1 MHVIAYSGAKNDAK
15 ETTAPTEAAATSSAT
30 EAPAPAETDA
40 ATDAVTETEATTSSD
55 NGLVGSW
62 DYSELSG
69 MVYNFNADGTG
80 TYDIFDEVL
89 EFTYEADG
97 STLKIALSDD
107 DVDVPTELKYE
118 IDGDILNL
126 KDSAG
131 NDSHIAFLN
140 VMIKALSVGNHS
152 RCTDVR
158 LNCFCPGLHSKKSI
172 F

>member
-1 MHVIAYSGAKNDAK
+1 MKSSTIKTISLICTLLLILSLAACGAKNDAK

-69 MVYNFNADGTG
+69 MVYTSNADGTG
-80 TYDIFDEVL
+80 TYDIFGEVL
-89 EFTYEADG
+89 DFTYEADG
-97 STLKIALSDD
+97 STLKIALADD
-107 DVDVPTELKYE
+107 DVDEPTKLEYK
-118 IDGDILNL
+118 IDSDTLIV

-131 NDSHIAFLN
+131 NDI
-140 VMIKALSVGNHS
+140 VYK
-152 RCTDVR
+152 R
-158 LNCFCPGLHSKKSI
+158 K
-172 F
+172 

>member
-1 MHVIAYSGAKNDAK
+1 MKSITIKTISLICTLLLILSLAACGAKNDAK

-30 EAPAPAETDA
+30 EAPATAETDA

-55 NGLVGSW
+55 NSLVGSW

-69 MVYNFNADGTG
+69 MVYTFNADGTG
-80 TYDIFDEVL
+80 TYDIFGEVL

-97 STLKIALSDD
+97 STLKIAYTDES
-107 DVDVPTELKYE
+107 VDVPLELNYE

-131 NDSHIAFLN
+131 NDI
-140 VMIKALSVGNHS
+140 VYK
-152 RCTDVR
+152 R
-158 LNCFCPGLHSKKSI
+158 K
-172 F
+172 